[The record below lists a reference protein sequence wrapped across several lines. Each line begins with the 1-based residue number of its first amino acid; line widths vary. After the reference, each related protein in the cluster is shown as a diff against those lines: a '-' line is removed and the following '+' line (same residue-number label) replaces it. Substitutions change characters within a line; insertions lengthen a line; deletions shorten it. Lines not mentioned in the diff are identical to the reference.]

1 VTPICESWLLREPN
15 REHQNVPMNVLLW
28 VGTALG
34 GAARDTGR
42 ARARRAGPAMIATS
56 WGRAADRAWFC
67 DP

>member
-1 VTPICESWLLREPN
+1 MTPICESWLLREPN

-42 ARARRAGPAMIATS
+42 ARAARRPGPYSYELGAR
-56 WGRAADRAWFC
+56 GGPC
-67 DP
+67 VVL